1 MIKNLLLI
9 LFIFFS
15 GYGLSSPN
23 IVIILA
29 DDLGWNDVSYHGSE
43 IETPNIDKLIS
54 SGVELDRF
62 YVQPTCSPTRAEL
75 MTGKSALRLGI
86 TRPISKNQRLGL
98 GLEEKILP
106 EYLKELNYSNYLLGK
121 WHLGSYTPEYFPTRR
136 GFDYFYGYLSGGIG
150 YWDHVHGGGHDWQR
164 NEVGLREDGY
174 ATQLIKNDTLRII
187 DEHDFTNPIFLNINF
202 GAPHIPNEA
211 PEESVLKYSY
221 IQDETRRLHA
231 AMVHEMDN
239 AIGEIVVALEDKNE
253 LENTIVVFASDNGGL
268 TPDVKLNPSFLAIP
282 KIIGICNTEN
292 RFGISLFQWVC
303 ENYSGG
309 SSNKPLPEGKMSVSE
324 GGIRVPAAIWWP
336 GKLEYSKSQN
346 FISMM
351 DVLPTILD
359 LINYENQLDVD
370 GESRV
375 NSLSDV
381 TSPESSKYVVTNIIN
396 DKYAVIDMP
405 YKLITSSDG
414 DQLFNILND
423 QSESTNIAEENQAIV
438 SELKNILSQ
447 WQFGENR
454 SLPISEVLK
463 DPDLFGGEEDRIPW
477 VEKAFKNTE
486 TNLTPNEAGGYKWIY
501 LLGFAIILF
510 IFVRIYKPKAEQ

>member
-1 MIKNLLLI
+1 MNKYFYLLVSI
-9 LFIFFS
+9 LLTNNVI
-15 GYGLSSPN
+15 SSPN
-23 IVIILA
+23 ILIILA

-43 IETPNIDKLIS
+43 IKTPNIDKLIS

-75 MTGKSALRLGI
+75 MTGKSAMRLGI
-86 TRPISKNQRLGL
+86 TRPISKNQKLGL

-106 EYLKELNYSNYLLGK
+106 QYLKELNYSTYLLGK
-121 WHLGSYTPEYFPTRR
+121 WHLGSYIPDYFPTRR
-136 GFDYFYGYLSGGIG
+136 GFDYFYGYLTGGIG
-150 YWDHVHGGGHDWQR
+150 YWDHTHGGGHDWQR

-174 ATQLIKNDTLRII
+174 VTQLIKNDTLRII
-187 DEHDFTNPIFLNINF
+187 DNHDFTNPIFLNVNF
-202 GAPHIPNEA
+202 GAP
-211 PEESVLKYSY
+211 YSMKHLRSQCLN
-221 IQDETRRLHA
+221 IHTFRMKQGDFMLPWC
-231 AMVHEMDN
+231 MKWIMLLVKLLL
-239 AIGEIVVALEDKNE
+239 LEDKNE

-282 KIIGICNTEN
+282 KTIGICNTEN

-336 GKLEYSKSQN
+336 GKLEYLKSEN

-381 TSPESSKYVVTNIIN
+381 TNPETSKYVVTNIIN

-405 YKLITSSDG
+405 YKLITSAAG

-423 QSESTNIAEENQAIV
+423 QS
-438 SELKNILSQ
+438 
-447 WQFGENR
+447 
-454 SLPISEVLK
+454 
-463 DPDLFGGEEDRIPW
+463 
-477 VEKAFKNTE
+477 KAQ
-486 TNLTPNEAGGYKWIY
+486 I
-501 LLGFAIILF
+501 
-510 IFVRIYKPKAEQ
+510 